1 MPWRASWRLTA
12 WIFAPPCSGM
22 SVRARATNSG
32 PGDFLAPNDPAL
44 YLDRGVSLMLLKQ
57 YPPAVLERRILLQS
71 DGDLDV
77 ARSDWLSVIETTSDS
92 DEA

>member
-1 MPWRASWRLTA
+1 
-12 WIFAPPCSGM
+12 
-22 SVRARATNSG
+22 
-32 PGDFLAPNDPAL
+32 
-44 YLDRGVSLMLLKQ
+44 MLLKQ